1 MNLSKYFLLAYFCI
15 LINSLGWSQ
24 RPSFGEKSE
33 IQIAIES
40 KDLSKVK
47 QLISNGIDVNELC
60 TTFDT
65 PIDLAIKSNN
75 MQMVKYLLSIGATD
89 NSSTYQAAK
98 NDNIEMLKYL
108 LDNGFEFGNSL
119 IYAAENDN
127 MEMVQFLVKAG
138 SEVNLSQKRKSG
150 LFSRYYVSPV
160 DRAIKNGN
168 IEMVEYL
175 ISNGVPVKTAI
186 DECFDLHQNEI
197 LKTLIPRHE
206 DKEELLSMA
215 FLRSNTEII
224 RHLIDLNAD
233 INYKDEKGNT
243 LLHLSAEQANID
255 NVKMLVEEFNANIEA
270 RNDLG
275 ETPLMFAATSKNILV
290 IEYLVTSDINIDA
303 VNNKG
308 ESALFYSL
316 ENRSLNNF
324 ILLLNNGAD
333 ANLKS
338 NTNTTLLIAAAKK
351 NQIDAVNYLL
361 DNNAKYDAVNDLKE
375 NAFEFIV
382 TNQNRNFDLVDR
394 FLDAGAD
401 INMRDKRYNKSL
413 MFFAIEQENLARI
426 KALHLRGSNIDPRD
440 NKGYRADVDNSKII
454 MYLIDNGADI
464 NALDDRHDSYICVA
478 VNENDLQL
486 AHYLI
491 TKNIDVNQNCYFTEP
506 PLVKAIEAQNVTLV
520 KFLIDNNADINAIG
534 YFERN
539 VMEYAI
545 RKGNEEIIAY
555 LKNKGAMSRE
565 DKNDLYRKSMEV
577 ERKIKT
583 AMALDNQ
590 EDLFVNLKAC
600 KGLIIQEKLIKRVA
614 EYAAENGN
622 PIIFELLITDLKFNI
637 DREINLKGQTAL
649 IVATE
654 NNKTSL
660 VDYLYHRGA
669 LLDIMDDSNKIA
681 EDYIR
686 SKTMKKLF
694 KEFKK

>member
-1 MNLSKYFLLAYFCI
+1 MNVSKYFALALFCI
-15 LINSLGWSQ
+15 LINFSGWSQ
-24 RPSFGEKSE
+24 RPAFGEKSE

-40 KDLSKVK
+40 KNISKVK
-47 QLISNGIDVNELC
+47 QLISSGIDVNELC

-75 MQMVKYLLSIGATD
+75 MEMVKYLLSIGATD

-197 LKTLIPRHE
+197 LKALIPRHN

-233 INYKDEKGNT
+233 VNYKDEKGNT

-255 NVKMLVEEFNANIEA
+255 NVKMLVEEFNADIEA
-270 RNDLG
+270 KNNLG

-290 IEYLVTSDINIDA
+290 IEYLVLSDINIDA
-303 VNNKG
+303 INNKG

-324 ILLLNNGAD
+324 ILLLNNGANP
-333 ANLKS
+333 NLKS

-375 NAFEFIV
+375 SAFEFII

-413 MFFAIEQENLARI
+413 MFFAIEQENLKRI
-426 KALHLRGSNIDPRD
+426 KALHERGSNIDPRD
-440 NKGYRADVDNSKII
+440 SKGYRADVDDSKII
-454 MYLIDNGADI
+454 MYLIENGADI

-491 TKNIDVNQNCYFTEP
+491 TKDIDVNQNCYFSEP

-520 KFLIDNNADINAIG
+520 KFLVDNDADINAIG

-539 VMEYAI
+539 VLEYAT
-545 RKGNEEIIAY
+545 RQGNEEIIGY

-565 DKNDLYRKSMEV
+565 DKNELYRKSMDV

-590 EDLFVNLKAC
+590 EDLVANLKAC
-600 KGLIIQEKLIKRVA
+600 DGLIIQEKLIKRVA

-622 PIIFELLITDLKFNI
+622 PIIFELLITDLNFNL
-637 DREINLKGQTAL
+637 DSEINLKGQTAL

-660 VDYLYHRGA
+660 VDYLFHRGA
-669 LLDIMDDSNKIA
+669 LLDIMDDSKQTA